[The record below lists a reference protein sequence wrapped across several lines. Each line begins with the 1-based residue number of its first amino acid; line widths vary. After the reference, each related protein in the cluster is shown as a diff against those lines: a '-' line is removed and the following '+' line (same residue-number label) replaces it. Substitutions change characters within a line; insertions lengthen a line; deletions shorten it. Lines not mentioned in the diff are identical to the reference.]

1 MRFSMLPVVA
11 AICLMQWGGAV
22 LASEADGPPL
32 TLAGAVERAL
42 KSRPEL
48 TGFLFTQRVQDASRA
63 EAGLKPLPQIEL
75 LVEDALGTG
84 SRSGFQ
90 SMQSSLI
97 LSQVLELRGKREGR
111 EAVVLANSDRLLNE
125 HSAQQLDVAAEVA
138 RRFVAVLEGQLHF
151 DLATEALRIAE
162 GAQIKVEERVKAS
175 RSPPAEAARAGVQL
189 WDTKLLLED
198 VEHELEISRHI
209 LAAAMGEERV
219 RFGPVMGELM
229 VLPQVE
235 SFESLVA
242 RLPQTPELLRFA
254 TEERVR
260 DAEIRLAEMQRR
272 ADPRLSLGARRYEQG
287 NDVALV
293 AGITIPLFAPRAA
306 QPAIDRARAQR
317 DLAGSG
323 REAQRLRVQAQLFS
337 TLTQLQHEHH
347 LSTTLREELIP
358 RLETALEQATY
369 AYERGRFSYLEWT
382 VAQREL
388 LEGHLRLLESAS
400 RFHVLRVEIERLT
413 GTSLQSPG
421 ETK

>member
-1 MRFSMLPVVA
+1 MRFSLLPAVA
-11 AICLMQWGGAV
+11 AICLMSWGGV
-22 LASEADGPPL
+22 VPASEAEGPSL
-32 TLAGAVERAL
+32 TLAGAVDRAL

-48 TGFLFTQRVQDASRA
+48 TGFQFTQRVQDARRA
-63 EAGLKPLPQIEL
+63 EAGLKPLPQVEL

-84 SRSGFQ
+84 SRSGFK
-90 SMQSSLI
+90 STQSSLI

-111 EAVVLANSDRLLNE
+111 EAVVQANGDRLLNE
-125 HSAQQLDVAAEVA
+125 HSAQQLDVVAEVA
-138 RRFVAVLEGQLHF
+138 RRFVAVLEGQLRY

-162 GAQIKVEERVKAS
+162 EAQVKVGERVKAS

-198 VEHELEISRHI
+198 ADHELEIARHF
-209 LAAAMGEERV
+209 LAAAMGEEQV
-219 RFGPVMGELM
+219 RFGRAVGELM
-229 VLPQVE
+229 ALPQVE

-242 RLPQTPELLRFA
+242 RLPETPELLQFA

-272 ADPRLSLGARRYEQG
+272 PDPRLTLGARRYEQG
-287 NDVALV
+287 NDVALM
-293 AGITIPLFAPRAA
+293 AGITVPLFAPRAV

-323 REAQRLRVQAQLFS
+323 RNAQRLRVQAQLFS
-337 TLTQLQHEHH
+337 GLTQLQHEQG
-347 LSTTLREELIP
+347 LSRTLRDELLP
-358 RLETALEQATY
+358 RLETALEQASY

-388 LEGHLRLLESAS
+388 LEGRQRLLESAG

-413 GTSLQSPG
+413 GTSLQSVG
-421 ETK
+421 EIK